1 MEDEDEP
8 MRAELRSAF
17 RTPQAGAAIA
27 ALGVLAA
34 MVALSATPV
43 EAATLPQG
51 LRMRPSGAA

>member
-1 MEDEDEP
+1 

-43 EAATLPQG
+43 AAATLPQG

>member
-1 MEDEDEP
+1 
-8 MRAELRSAF
+8 MRRSAHSTL
-17 RTPQAGAAIA
+17 RQRIRAAIA

-51 LRMRPSGAA
+51 LWMRPSGAA